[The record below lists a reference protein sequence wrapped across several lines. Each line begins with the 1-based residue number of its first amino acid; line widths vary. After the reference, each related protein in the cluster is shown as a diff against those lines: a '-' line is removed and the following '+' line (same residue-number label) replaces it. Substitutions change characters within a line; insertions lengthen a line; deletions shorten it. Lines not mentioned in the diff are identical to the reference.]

1 MNLNVLTMKKIM
13 ILSAVAVMLVAV
25 SACGNK
31 KAQQAAP
38 AVPAAE
44 EAIFN
49 AEEAIDMAIDSL
61 EAADQEIAEEIMPE
75 G

>member
-1 MNLNVLTMKKIM
+1 MKKIM
-13 ILSAVAVMLVAV
+13 ISVAVAVLMMAVA
-25 SACGNK
+25 ACGNK
-31 KAQQAAP
+31 GAKQAAP
-38 AVPAAE
+38 VVPAAE